1 MNISLFE
8 IVSFFWVAAIIWIG
22 VEYFIYRHTK
32 HQKRSMRSDM
42 GD

>member
-8 IVSFFWVAAIIWIG
+8 IVSFFWVAAMIWIG

-32 HQKRSMRSDM
+32 HHNRSGM